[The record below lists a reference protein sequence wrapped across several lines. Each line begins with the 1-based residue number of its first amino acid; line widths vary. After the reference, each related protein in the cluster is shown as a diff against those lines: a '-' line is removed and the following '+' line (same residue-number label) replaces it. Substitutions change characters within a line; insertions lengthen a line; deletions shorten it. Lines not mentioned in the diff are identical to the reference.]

1 MRSLPCLFAT
11 VLIASP
17 TVSAQVGGV
26 CPLIVI
32 DGEVQ
37 PTAGPGEAFG
47 VIAYQCASCAFKRD
61 KGAAPEYSFNA
72 EPRILATAEW
82 SALRQGDVIEAINGQ
97 PITTRAGSDL
107 FTYPSRGESLIAV
120 RRDGTRVDVKAT
132 PRADC
137 NDPLVGR
144 SNIARVEVWKG
155 PLALQWYGAAS
166 AGGVIQ
172 VYTNRPPVPLQTVRP
187 EPVQSQ
193 QGASSNESA
202 TTGRY
207 GFAISCFP
215 SCTRARAADGTE
227 YWRFDGQPP
236 IAGIRAGGA
245 AAMAGLQVG
254 DVVLEID
261 GISILTEQGALRFQ
275 QAERRE
281 TLNVTVQRLGKRVAF
296 TLKPR

>member
-1 MRSLPCLFAT
+1 MRTLRCLVVTLT
-11 VLIASP
+11 VVTSSVA
-17 TVSAQVGGV
+17 AQVGGV

-61 KGAAPEYSFNA
+61 RGAAPEYSFNA
-72 EPRILATAEW
+72 EPRILATTEW

-97 PITTRAGSDL
+97 PITTRAGSDQY
-107 FTYPSRGESLIAV
+107 TYPSRGESLITV

-137 NDPLVGR
+137 NDPLVDR
-144 SNIARVEVWKG
+144 SNIARVEVLKG
-155 PLALQWYGAAS
+155 PLALQWYGPAS

-172 VYTNRPPVPLQTVRP
+172 VYMNRPPAPLQAVRP
-187 EPVQSQ
+187 EPVESQ
-193 QGASSNESA
+193 LGASSKESA
-202 TTGRY
+202 MTGRY

-215 SCTRARAADGTE
+215 SCTRARASDGTE
-227 YWRFDGQPP
+227 YWKFDGNPP

-281 TLNVTVQRLGKRVAF
+281 SLNVIVQRLGKRIAY